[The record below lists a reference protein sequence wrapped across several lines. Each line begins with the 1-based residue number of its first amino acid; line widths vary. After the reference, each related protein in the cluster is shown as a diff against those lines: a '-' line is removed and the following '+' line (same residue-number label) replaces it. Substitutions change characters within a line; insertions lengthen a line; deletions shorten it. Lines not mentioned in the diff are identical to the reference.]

1 MGLDIKEQN
10 VKLNDLVEVVLS
22 EGKMEK
28 TCKYYEEI
36 QRDFQARFKDI
47 SN

>member
-1 MGLDIKEQN
+1 MGLEIKEEKG
-10 VKLNDLVEVVLS
+10 KLNDLVEVVIS

-28 TCKYYEEI
+28 ACKYYEEI
-36 QRDFQARFKDI
+36 QRDFQVRFQDI